1 MMALFGGWLYSL
13 VYFSMWWGVLTI
25 FFTLKNTSSIN
36 QTYLNNVLKSIFFFI
51 LAIGCIPLLSQES
64 AKRLFCFPDSPTCR
78 DIDPEG
84 FTPLIEKAY
93 GKENVI
99 ILQHAIGGNHT
110 QMVERMETPDG
121 NKPEEL
127 GDIYDDLIKKT
138 IPLIKGEKLESICF
152 IWMQGERDARM
163 GWGNLYEDALFGLHA
178 QLARDLQWKPEEL
191 IFVIGRLSDFDLENK
206 KYSHWTKVRGIQSK
220 VTAQKENW
228 HLVNTDDLNDRINR
242 KGRMINNDLHYSA
255 DGYKILGQRFA
266 KSCIEAISN
275 AKQP

>member
-1 MMALFGGWLYSL
+1 MSL
-13 VYFSMWWGVLTI
+13 
-25 FFTLKNTSSIN
+25 KA
-36 QTYLNNVLKSIFFFI
+36 YLFFFI

-64 AKRLFCFPDSPTCR
+64 AKRLFLLSGQSNMQGHRPA
-78 DIDPEG
+78 EG

-99 ILQHAIGGNHT
+99 ILQHAIGGKPIH
-110 QMVERMETPDG
+110 RWWKGWKAPDG

-127 GDIYDDLIKKT
+127 GDIYDELIKKT
-138 IPLIKGEKLESICF
+138 FPLIKGEKLESICF
-152 IWMQGERDARM
+152 IWMQGERDAKM

-178 QLARDLQWKPEEL
+178 QLVRDLQWKPEEL

-206 KYSHWTKVRGIQSK
+206 KYPHWTKVRGIQSK

-228 HLVNTDDLNDRINR
+228 HLVNTDDLNDGINR

>member
-1 MMALFGGWLYSL
+1 M
-13 VYFSMWWGVLTI
+13 
-25 FFTLKNTSSIN
+25 
-36 QTYLNNVLKSIFFFI
+36 
-51 LAIGCIPLLSQES
+51 
-64 AKRLFCFPDSPTCR
+64 
-78 DIDPEG
+78 
-84 FTPLIEKAY
+84 
-93 GKENVI
+93 
-99 ILQHAIGGNHT
+99 
-110 QMVERMETPDG
+110 
-121 NKPEEL
+121 
-127 GDIYDDLIKKT
+127 GDIYDELIKKT

-206 KYSHWTKVRGIQSK
+206 KYPHWTKVRGIQSK

-228 HLVNTDDLNDRINR
+228 HLVNTDDLNDGINR

-275 AKQP
+275 AKKP